1 MNNIENKN
9 GLYDLLG
16 IPETSVLPANPG
28 DTLIIHVDEGSSEEV
43 MWAYGNKVKELLPEY
58 RILVLP
64 RNVSISMFPED
75 YASRMIGFVQ
85 VK

>member
-1 MNNIENKN
+1 MIKNKN

-16 IPETSVLPANPG
+16 VPKTSILPASPG
-28 DTLIIHVDEGSSEEV
+28 DTLIIHVDEGSSEEE

-75 YASRMIGFVQ
+75 YASRCIAFAQ
-85 VK
+85 VREK